1 MRFFGGLRQLI
12 SSIGFII
19 IGIVTIVIFSAE
31 LADRAKTPY
40 SYDDLRHTDYKA
52 GMMVEG
58 VLSGN
63 YGSYAELT
71 DTDDSGKTKTVG
83 YYYLIDAG
91 DEGLISLYTPRKDI
105 ITKLERQYSQM
116 GGVVTE
122 YVPFK
127 GKVTKMD
134 EEDVG
139 LYRDYLSYLG
149 LTDDEMD
156 EYAPNL
162 YIKVID
168 YSSHP
173 VIIVIGAG
181 AVLIGLIG
189 LGIFILRKL
198 RGR

>member
-1 MRFFGGLRQLI
+1 MRFFGGIRQLI

-19 IGIVTIVIFSAE
+19 IGIVTIVIFSGE
-31 LADRAKTPY
+31 LADQAKTPY

-71 DTDDSGKTKTVG
+71 DTDDSGRTKTVG

-91 DEGLISLYTPRKDI
+91 SEGFISLYTPRNDL
-105 ITKLERQYSQM
+105 ITKLEKQYGQM

-127 GKVTKMD
+127 GKVTAMD
-134 EEDVG
+134 SEDIG
-139 LYRDYLSYLG
+139 LYRDYMDYLG
-149 LTDDEMD
+149 LTEEEMD
-156 EYAPNL
+156 AYAPNL

-168 YSSHP
+168 YSAHP
-173 VIIVIGAG
+173 AIIVAGAG
-181 AVLIGLIG
+181 ALLIGLLG
-189 LGIFILRKL
+189 LVFYILRKL